1 MWFWL
6 CLLKGRPELF
16 DLFSS
21 RLILHGDL
29 IMLFFQSLLSG
40 ILTGGV
46 YALAG
51 IGMSLVFGVMN
62 ISNFAHGD
70 LMMLGMYMAY
80 FAFTLLHIDPYLS
93 LLLIMPTAFFFGF
106 VMEKLFINRVIHHP
120 HQNQILLTIG
130 LGLIMSNTA
139 LLAFTS
145 DPKILTTTY
154 SSSAFNIPGGISLS
168 LPLLFSFLIT
178 CVIIAVL
185 YLFLAK
191 TSTGMALRA
200 TSQNRQAAQLMG
212 INVSKMSAIAF
223 GLGTALAATAGAL
236 IAPTYYIH
244 PLAGHSFLLK
254 SFTICVLGGLGS
266 VVGAGVGGLLIGV
279 IESMSSTYISSDW
292 KDVVVFVLFL
302 AVLLFRPQGLFGK
315 KGGQ

>member
-1 MWFWL
+1 MGEQQFAHTNN
-6 CLLKGRPELF
+6 LF
-16 DLFSS
+16 RRS
-21 RLILHGDL
+21 IL
-29 IMLFFQSLLSG
+29 MLFLQALVSG
-40 ILTGGV
+40 ILSGGV

-70 LMMLGMYMAY
+70 LMMLGMYLAY
-80 FAFTLLHIDPYLS
+80 FAFTLLHIDPYLA
-93 LLLIMPTAFFFGF
+93 LLLIIPVSFLFGF
-106 VMEKLFINRVIHHP
+106 ILEKVFIHRVIDHP

-154 SSSAFNIPGGISLS
+154 SSSAINTASGLSISV
-168 LPLLFSFLIT
+168 PLLLSFVIT
-178 CVIIAVL
+178 SVITAVL

-191 TSTGMALRA
+191 SSTGMALRA
-200 TSQNRQAAQLMG
+200 TSQNREAAQLMG
-212 INVSKMSAIAF
+212 INVAKMSAIAF
-223 GLGTALAATAGAL
+223 GIGTALAATAGAL

-266 VVGAGVGGLLIGV
+266 VVGAGVGGIIIGV
-279 IESMSSTYISSDW
+279 VESMAATYISTDW

-302 AVLLFRPQGLFGK
+302 TVLLFRPQGLFGK

>member
-1 MWFWL
+1 M
-6 CLLKGRPELF
+6 
-16 DLFSS
+16 
-21 RLILHGDL
+21 
-29 IMLFFQSLLSG
+29 FFLQSLLSG

-70 LMMLGMYMAY
+70 LMMLGMYLAY

-93 LLLIMPTAFFFGF
+93 LLLIIPTAFLFGF
-106 VMEKLFINRVIHHP
+106 LIEKVFIHRIIHHP

-145 DPKILTTTY
+145 DPKILTTSY
-154 SSSAFNIPGGISLS
+154 SSSAVNIGGISLS
-168 LPLLFSFLIT
+168 VPLLLSFAIT
-178 CVIIAVL
+178 TVIIGI
-185 YLFLAK
+185 LFVFLSKTTTGLA
-191 TSTGMALRA
+191 LWA
-200 TSQNRQAAQLMG
+200 TSQNRDAAQLMG
-212 INVSKMSAIAF
+212 INVAKMSAIAF

-244 PLAGHSFLLK
+244 PLAGHTFLLK
-254 SFTICVLGGLGS
+254 AFTICVLGGLGS
-266 VVGAGVGGLLIGV
+266 VVGAGVGGIIIGIV
-279 IESMSSTYISSDW
+279 ESMSSTYLSSDW
-292 KDVVVFVLFL
+292 KDVVVFIICLV
-302 AVLLFRPQGLFGK
+302 VLLLRPQGLLGK
-315 KGGQ
+315 KGEQ

>member
-1 MWFWL
+1 
-6 CLLKGRPELF
+6 
-16 DLFSS
+16 
-21 RLILHGDL
+21 
-29 IMLFFQSLLSG
+29 MLFFQSLLSG

-93 LLLIMPTAFFFGF
+93 LVLIMPTAFLFGF

-154 SSSAFNIPGGISLS
+154 SSSAFNLAGGISLS

-178 CVIIAVL
+178 CGIIAVL

-266 VVGAGVGGLLIGV
+266 VVGAGVGGLFIGV

>member
-1 MWFWL
+1 
-6 CLLKGRPELF
+6 
-16 DLFSS
+16 
-21 RLILHGDL
+21 
-29 IMLFFQSLLSG
+29 MLFLQSLLSG

-70 LMMLGMYMAY
+70 LMMLGMYLAY
-80 FAFTLLHIDPYLS
+80 FAFTLLKIDPYLA
-93 LLLIMPTAFFFGF
+93 LILIMPITFLFGF
-106 VMEKLFINRVIHHP
+106 MLEKLFINRVINHP

-139 LLAFTS
+139 LLAFSS

-154 SSSAFNIPGGISLS
+154 SSSAFNSASGLS
-168 LPLLFSFLIT
+168 VSVPLLLSFLIT
-178 CVIIAVL
+178 CGITATL
-185 YLFLAK
+185 YLFLSK

-200 TSQNRQAAQLMG
+200 TSQNREAAQLMG
-212 INVSKMSAIAF
+212 INVAKMSAIAF
-223 GLGTALAATAGAL
+223 GIGTALAATAGAL

-254 SFTICVLGGLGS
+254 AFTICVLGGLGS
-266 VVGAGVGGLLIGV
+266 VVGAGVGGLIIGV
-279 IESMSSTYISSDW
+279 VESMASTYISSDW